1 MYGLEKSSKSIR
13 RPGSVPLQ
21 TSVGVDWQPLIQM
34 DKNYLPISNV
44 NAYWQT
50 EPIMRARSAPA
61 REATEMQTTVEERN
75 ILPAD
80 AKNVPNVMFNSSRN
94 LSLTNSGVL
103 SNINGRSGEKK
114 TLQTR
119 PKSALNIHGNSYF
132 LKQSSSVP
140 RANSAPLWQDKDTSE
155 QSPSLSAV
163 TISPADFQT
172 EKAPSDFDHVG
183 HVHSKKTTRMDD
195 WERPLEQRKISGA
208 DDDILQKTRSISRTN
223 SAVTKNTP
231 DRKTLD
237 RKTSHF
243 ARQSTRMNTKE
254 EKSIPFEDFPHLSGD
269 GKDEKKSEDDMKGNF
284 ENIGNVSDVS
294 DTKEERYSADL
305 RFNTNSTS
313 SDTQNTLT
321 TSRPDHTESTTE
333 TSNVATSREAA
344 ENLPVRPL
352 TIGDS
357 LTIASTFAY
366 RPISPFEPELYP
378 TGTATSVPIVP
389 STTSVATTYL
399 SPSQYSEGTL
409 DGDEEREGDMSARER
424 LQPLGRDGLE
434 VKQGPPWGIM
444 MPLFQPHSRD
454 SSLSSNDSSASHT
467 QFLQLQTTSNQQ
479 FKLET
484 EPLQS
489 MSSTPSETDL
499 SRKASIKSLEPKEP
513 MGVKVLSGAG
523 NLKTPIGKFR
533 QQNPVDGDS
542 PVSKILGPTF
552 KATQK
557 MLEELQ
563 RRPLGAYDEDLEQLP
578 MDTENTRNTFER
590 ETAID
595 REMIVT
601 DKRPNSRSY
610 GGLESDAHEEINC
623 VEEGR
628 YGQDSR
634 RSQSYDST
642 SSREKIDK
650 TTPDS
655 RQGTPD
661 LTSITNANLGGVNST
676 HSSMVDDLQKI
687 GDSRPSRH
695 TVQEFSTN
703 QRTPNLTPIT
713 TAHLGVVDNN
723 RSSGVVGLQGVPG
736 KEIKT
741 PTRSS
746 FNEGSIN
753 RSTYYDLTPVTTAN
767 VLASTTRSP
776 VIPMKDG
783 IPQRVVVNLVGSHS
797 RRNESRKIQQTSGMT
812 DSTLGNSVGL
822 SGHLVPTEVDTENEG
837 TCTIRVLETRHLRLV
852 VLYEVRIVTF
862 SNLAVGWCI

>member
-1 MYGLEKSSKSIR
+1 
-13 RPGSVPLQ
+13 
-21 TSVGVDWQPLIQM
+21 
-34 DKNYLPISNV
+34 
-44 NAYWQT
+44 
-50 EPIMRARSAPA
+50 
-61 REATEMQTTVEERN
+61 
-75 ILPAD
+75 
-80 AKNVPNVMFNSSRN
+80 
-94 LSLTNSGVL
+94 
-103 SNINGRSGEKK
+103 
-114 TLQTR
+114 
-119 PKSALNIHGNSYF
+119 
-132 LKQSSSVP
+132 
-140 RANSAPLWQDKDTSE
+140 
-155 QSPSLSAV
+155 
-163 TISPADFQT
+163 
-172 EKAPSDFDHVG
+172 
-183 HVHSKKTTRMDD
+183 
-195 WERPLEQRKISGA
+195 
-208 DDDILQKTRSISRTN
+208 
-223 SAVTKNTP
+223 
-231 DRKTLD
+231 
-237 RKTSHF
+237 
-243 ARQSTRMNTKE
+243 
-254 EKSIPFEDFPHLSGD
+254 
-269 GKDEKKSEDDMKGNF
+269 
-284 ENIGNVSDVS
+284 
-294 DTKEERYSADL
+294 
-305 RFNTNSTS
+305 
-313 SDTQNTLT
+313 
-321 TSRPDHTESTTE
+321 
-333 TSNVATSREAA
+333 
-344 ENLPVRPL
+344 
-352 TIGDS
+352 
-357 LTIASTFAY
+357 
-366 RPISPFEPELYP
+366 
-378 TGTATSVPIVP
+378 
-389 STTSVATTYL
+389 
-399 SPSQYSEGTL
+399 
-409 DGDEEREGDMSARER
+409 
-424 LQPLGRDGLE
+424 
-434 VKQGPPWGIM
+434 
-444 MPLFQPHSRD
+444 
-454 SSLSSNDSSASHT
+454 
-467 QFLQLQTTSNQQ
+467 
-479 FKLET
+479 
-484 EPLQS
+484 